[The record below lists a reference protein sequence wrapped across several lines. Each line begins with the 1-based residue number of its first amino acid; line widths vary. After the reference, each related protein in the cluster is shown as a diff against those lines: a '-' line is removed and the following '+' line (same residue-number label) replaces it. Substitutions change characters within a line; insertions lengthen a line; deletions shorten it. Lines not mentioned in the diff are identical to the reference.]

1 MLTLLLICI
10 PLGASVLVLFFRG
23 EKAKYFALLAS
34 LVTLA
39 LGVYAALH
47 FQKNAEVQFA
57 FDFAWVPT
65 FGIAFKAGMDGI
77 SLLLVLLTVFLVPL
91 IILSSFRHQY
101 THPTAFFAL
110 ILLME
115 AGLVG
120 VFTAR
125 DAFLFYVFWEAALIP
140 VYFLAAVWGGEHRI
154 GVTFKFFIYTIAGS
168 LLMLFGILYLYFQTP
183 APHSFDINV
192 FYSLAVKA
200 SAQGW
205 LFWCFFIAFAI
216 KMPIFPFH
224 TWQPD
229 TYAVSPTPATMLL
242 AGIMLKMGIY
252 GAMRWL
258 LPVLPEGVGEW
269 GRIALVL
276 STIGVVYGAAL
287 ALVQKD
293 MKRLLA
299 YSSLGHVG
307 LIAAGIFTLSRY
319 GLQGSMVQMLSHG
332 LTVVGL
338 FFVAEIITR
347 RTNSREI
354 DHSRGMAHDA
364 PRLAV
369 VFLIVLLGSVALP
382 LTSGFIG
389 EFLIL
394 LALFQKNA
402 WLAAFA
408 GLSVILGAV
417 YMFSFYRKTMLGE
430 KRSGEKF
437 TDLTF
442 SEMSVFVPIAIFIF
456 WIGIYP
462 QTFLDLSAP
471 AVDQL
476 LTLIHRK

>member
-1 MLTLLLICI
+1 MLTLLLILI
-10 PLGASVLVLFFRG
+10 PLGASFLALFFRG

-34 LVTLA
+34 LVNLA
-39 LGVYAALH
+39 VGIYAAIH
-47 FQKNAEVQFA
+47 FQKNAEVQFG
-57 FDFAWVPT
+57 FDYAWVPA

-91 IILSSFRHQY
+91 IILSSFRHNY
-101 THPTAFFAL
+101 TNPAAFFAL

-154 GVTFKFFIYTIAGS
+154 AVTFKFFIYTIAGS

-183 APHSFDINV
+183 APHSFDIGA
-192 FYSLAVKA
+192 FYNLAVKA

-252 GAMRWL
+252 GAIRWL

-307 LIAAGIFTLSRY
+307 LIAAGVFTLSRY

-354 DHSRGMAHDA
+354 DHSHGMAHDA

-369 VFLIVLLGSVALP
+369 FFLIVLLGSVALP

-394 LALFQKNA
+394 LALFQKSA

-442 SEMSVFVPIAIFIF
+442 SEMSVFIPIAIFIF

>member
-1 MLTLLLICI
+1 MLTLTLILI
-10 PLGASVLVLFFRG
+10 PLAASLLVLLFRG
-23 EKAKYFALLAS
+23 TSVKWFALLAA
-34 LVTLA
+34 LA
-39 LGVYAALH
+39 NLGVGIFAAVH

-57 FDFAWVPT
+57 FDYSWIPAL
-65 FGIAFKAGMDGI
+65 GITFKAGMDGI

-91 IILSSFRHQY
+91 IILSTFRHSYQN
-101 THPTAFFAL
+101 PTAFFAL

-125 DAFLFYVFWEAALIP
+125 DAFLFYVFWEGALIP
-140 VYFLAAVWGGEHRI
+140 VYFLAAVWGGEHRVQ
-154 GVTFKFFIYTIAGS
+154 VTFKFFIYTIVGS

-183 APHSFDINV
+183 LPHTFDISA
-192 FYSLAVKA
+192 FYSLAVKGT
-200 SAQGW
+200 AQSW

-229 TYAVSPTPATMLL
+229 TYTVAPTPATMLL
-242 AGIMLKMGIY
+242 AGIMLKMGMY
-252 GAMRWL
+252 GAIRWL

-269 GRIALVL
+269 SRFAIALAV
-276 STIGVVYGAAL
+276 IGVVYGSVL

-299 YSSLGHVG
+299 YSSLAHVG

-319 GLQGSMVQMLSHG
+319 GLQGSLVQMLSHG
-332 LTVVGL
+332 INVVGL
-338 FFVAEIITR
+338 FFVAEIITQ
-347 RTNSREI
+347 RTGVREI
-354 DHSRGMAHDA
+354 GNIRGLAHDA

-369 VFLIVLLGSVALP
+369 FFLIVLLGSVALP
-382 LTSGFIG
+382 LTNGFIG
-389 EFLIL
+389 EFLLL
-394 LALFQKNA
+394 LALFQFNA
-402 WLAAFA
+402 WVAAFA

-417 YMFSFYRKTMLGE
+417 YMFTFYRRTMLGE
-430 KRSGEKF
+430 KRGNSGFK
-437 TDLTF
+437 DLSF
-442 SEMSVFVPIAIFIF
+442 SEMAVFVPIALLIF

-476 LTLIHRK
+476 LTILHRK